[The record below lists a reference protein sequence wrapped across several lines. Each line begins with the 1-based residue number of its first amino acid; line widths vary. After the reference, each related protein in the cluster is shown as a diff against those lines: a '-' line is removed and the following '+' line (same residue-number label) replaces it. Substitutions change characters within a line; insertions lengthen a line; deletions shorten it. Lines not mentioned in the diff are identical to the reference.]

1 MATGRI
7 DLTPMAPFD
16 PLSDPSSLGQR
27 WKTWKRCF
35 ETYPIALNVTDNKQK
50 RALLLYQA
58 GQAMQD
64 IFDTLEETGD
74 DDDYDSAVASL
85 DTYFSPKKHVDY
97 KIFKFRA
104 QSSKQM
110 RQ

>member
-16 PLSDPSSLGQR
+16 PLSDPSSLSQR
-27 WKTWKRCF
+27 WKTWKRRF
-35 ETYPIALNVTDNKQK
+35 ETYLIALNVTDNKQK

-58 GQAMQD
+58 GQATQD
-64 IFDTLEETGD
+64 IFDTLAETGD

-85 DTYFSPKKHVDY
+85 DSFV
-97 KIFKFRA
+97 R
-104 QSSKQM
+104 QSSEQM
-110 RQ
+110 RQLINSQLVSES